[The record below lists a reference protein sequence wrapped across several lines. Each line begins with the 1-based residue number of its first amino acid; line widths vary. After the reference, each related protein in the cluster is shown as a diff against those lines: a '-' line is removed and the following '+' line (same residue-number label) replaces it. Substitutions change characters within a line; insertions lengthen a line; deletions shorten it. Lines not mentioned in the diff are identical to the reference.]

1 MLQVQDPLFCAW
13 LAIILPLLGVPA
25 IYIGGR
31 LNGGLRDL
39 MAVLFPIAAAVCCL
53 LLLPLLFH
61 PGQLPLEASWTWVSH
76 PIALEIGILLD
87 PLSLLLALVVSV
99 ISAIIAVYCIG
110 YMKGDPGITRF
121 LMLVNL
127 FIGSMLLLVLA
138 NNLLLLFVGWKLVG
152 LCSYGLIGYYYQ
164 DQRQYWIGGPEGE
177 APLTTPSFCGL
188 KALVVTGVGDL
199 VMLGGILI
207 LYHYSG
213 TLNLMELYRTAPQW
227 FPVMAADPGIV
238 VLVSIM
244 LLAGPIG
251 KSAQFPLHEWLPE
264 AMAGPGPVSALIHA
278 ATMVKSGVYL
288 VARLLPIFYIGRWV
302 AHCENASLFF
312 SITAWVGALTA
323 FIAAT
328 QGVVAKELKKILAF
342 STVSQI
348 GYMWIGLGLAG
359 LTQSTLVAGTG
370 SGIFHLVSHA
380 IFKACLFLCAGSVIH
395 SVHSIYVQDMG
406 GLRRYMPYTW
416 VCMMI
421 AGICLM
427 GVPPLPGFYSKDAI
441 LLVNLEVNHIP
452 IFVLAITTV
461 GLTAF
466 YTTRML
472 ALIFHGSES
481 GHVQHLHREGHTPH
495 EAPIIMWG
503 ACAVLAA
510 MIIALGAIG
519 PQFAKLLDS
528 GFAANLT
535 GTLKLPLEPIA
546 EKHGFNYHL
555 IVTVLSL
562 GGILAGVIPAW
573 LLYGTRERRQISFR
587 PGSLFR
593 ELYTFLWRR
602 WYIDPFYNLVF
613 VRGTLKLA
621 DLVALH
627 IEESYDT
634 LVHRRLPALVT
645 EKVPRLLLQLKTESD
660 NFLYVGAYL
669 AAIFTA
675 AIALAL
681 WH

>member
-1 MLQVQDPLFCAW
+1 MHINSQLCAW
-13 LAIILPLLGVPA
+13 LAILLPLIGVPA
-25 IYIGGR
+25 IFIGARIG
-31 LNGGLRDL
+31 GGLRNL
-39 MAVLFPIAAAVCCL
+39 AAVAFPIAAAGCCL
-53 LLLPLLFH
+53 SLAPLLLH
-61 PGQLPLEASWTWVSH
+61 PGHLPLESSWIWTTH
-76 PIALEIGILLD
+76 PFTLEIGILID
-87 PLSLLLALVVSV
+87 PLSLILALVVSV
-99 ISAIIAVYCIG
+99 ISAIIAVYCTG

-152 LCSYGLIGYYYQ
+152 LCSYGLIGFYYQ

-199 VMLGGILI
+199 IMLGGILI
-207 LYHYSG
+207 LYYYSG
-213 TLNLMELYRTAPQW
+213 TLNLMELYRTAAAW
-227 FPVMAADPGIV
+227 FPKMAADPGIV
-238 VLVSIM
+238 VLVSFM

-288 VARLLPIFYIGRWV
+288 VARLMPIFYIGRWV
-302 AHCENASLFF
+302 SGCENASLFF
-312 SITAWVGALTA
+312 TITAWVGALTA

-328 QGVVAKELKKILAF
+328 QGLVAKELKKILAF

-348 GYMWIGLGLAG
+348 GYMWIGLGVAG

-370 SGIFHLVSHA
+370 AGIFHLVSHA

-395 SVHSIYVQDMG
+395 AVHSIYVQDMG
-406 GLRRYMPYTW
+406 GLKRYMPWTW
-416 VCMMI
+416 GCMMI

-427 GVPPLPGFYSKDAI
+427 GLPPLPGFYSKDAI
-441 LLVNLEVNHIP
+441 LLVNLEVHHFP
-452 IFVLAITTV
+452 IFVLAIITV
-461 GLTAF
+461 GLTSF

-472 ALIFHGSES
+472 ALIFHGEES
-481 GHVQHLHREGHTPH
+481 AHVRHLQREGHAPH
-495 EAPIIMWG
+495 EAPVIMWG
-503 ACAVLAA
+503 ACAVLAL
-510 MIIALGAIG
+510 MLIGLGAVG
-519 PQFAKLLDS
+519 PKFGHLLET
-528 GFAANLT
+528 GFTANLT
-535 GTLKLPLEPIA
+535 GTLGLPVVPVEEHA
-546 EKHGFNYHL
+546 FNYHL
-555 IVTVLSL
+555 AVTVLSL
-562 GGILAGVIPAW
+562 GGILAGAIPAW
-573 LLYGTRERRQISFR
+573 IIYGTDRRQRISIR
-587 PGSLFR
+587 PRTLLG
-593 ELYTFLWRR
+593 ELYTFFWRR
-602 WYIDPFYNLVF
+602 WYIDPLYNLIF
-613 VRGTLKLA
+613 IRGTLKLA
-621 DLVALH
+621 DLIALR
-627 IEESYDT
+627 IEDGYDT
-634 LVHRRLPALVT
+634 LVHRKLPVLVT
-645 EKVPRLLLQLKTESD
+645 EKVPRMVLKLKTESD